1 LTVSHAFH
9 STHMDDV
16 LDDFRQA
23 LAHITF
29 HPPKIPVISNL
40 TGLPATTDDLTTP
53 DYWAR
58 HIRQTVRFHPGI
70 HHLETHHTT
79 RYLEIGPDTTL
90 TTLTQD
96 TLSTPALTT
105 PTLRKNTPE
114 PNTLATALAH
124 LHTTGHTPTTWKAHT
139 TTPPPGLPTYPFQ
152 HDHYWIERTAT
163 AGSDM
168 ASAGLVSAGHP
179 FLAAL
184 VTLADSDQTVLTGRI
199 SARTHPWLADHTITG
214 TTLLPGTAF
223 TDLALHTASHTDTP
237 TLEELTLE
245 APLVLGERSS
255 VELQVVV
262 EASAGTGRR
271 AFTVHARGEESESW
285 TRHASGTLRAEAPA
299 AREALPWPPPGEPV
313 DLTGFY

>member
-1 LTVSHAFH
+1 TLTDAVTLVATRGRLMQAAPDHGTMIALQATEDEVTTALTTTGTDVDIAALNSPHNTVISGNPETADTIAQHFAAQGRRVKQLTVSHAFH

-29 HPPKIPVISNL
+29 HPPKTPVISNL

-96 TLSTPALTT
+96 TLTTPALTT

-114 PNTLATALAH
+114 PDTLATALAR
-124 LHTTGHTPTTWKAHT
+124 LHTTGHTPTTWKTHT
-139 TTPPPGLPTYPFQ
+139 TTPPPDLPTYPFQ
-152 HDHYWIERTAT
+152 HDHYWLSSRR
-163 AGSDM
+163 AGADVS
-168 ASAGLVSAGHP
+168 AAGLTASDHALLG
-179 FLAAL
+179 AA
-184 VTLADSDQTVLTGRI
+184 VTLADSGQVVLTGRI
-199 SARTHPWLADHTITG
+199 S
-214 TTLLPGTAF
+214 
-223 TDLALHTASHTDTP
+223 
-237 TLEELTLE
+237 
-245 APLVLGERSS
+245 
-255 VELQVVV
+255 
-262 EASAGTGRR
+262 
-271 AFTVHARGEESESW
+271 
-285 TRHASGTLRAEAPA
+285 
-299 AREALPWPPPGEPV
+299 
-313 DLTGFY
+313 